1 MGFLQL
7 EWDNVIS
14 MFIYIWNDKDDRSK
28 QASKRN
34 LSLFRGWLRILNVEP
49 LRTIELV
56 RLGLLENCGARLI
69 LTCYDFLRLVKDIF
83 FTYW

>member
-14 MFIYIWNDKDDRSK
+14 MFIYIWNDKDDRGIYPF
-28 QASKRN
+28 
-34 LSLFRGWLRILNVEP
+34 LGWLRILHVEP

-69 LTCYDFLRLVKDIF
+69 LKCYDFTGQGHVFHVLVI
-83 FTYW
+83 YWIYL